1 MAARKKKSKAK
12 KTKAKK
18 RTTTK
23 RKTAKKVKRKTAK
36 TKAKKRTTK
45 RAKAKTKAKRTTTT
59 TAKAI
64 KTGPIG
70 KVSKM
75 YTKST
80 LLTTL
85 SERTGLSRKEVGTVI
100 EELVNV
106 VEAHVKRGGPGKFTL
121 PGVLKMTVKNVPARK
136 ARKGINPFTGEP
148 TIFKAKPAS
157 RKVKVTPLKALKEM
171 AS

>member
-45 RAKAKTKAKRTTTT
+45 STKAKTKAKRTTTT
-59 TAKAI
+59 MKAI

-70 KVSKM
+70 RVSKM

-106 VEAHVKRGGPGKFTL
+106 VEAHVKPGGPGKFTL